1 MYGGVPLGI
10 ELFESDKAKTCRRP
24 VTYGDL
30 VELLSELEAIADEQ
44 EKVASRGRLFAEESK
59 RCATV
64 ADAMRL
70 AETLRARTF
79 GVEHKELGS
88 RASRRWAA
96 FTSAV
101 EAAHAEGSL
110 DEAQI
115 LDLSGHLDSVRDKF
129 VRSAEAFRRVDEAV
143 QVSILD
149 WKIRLGM
156 A

>member
-1 MYGGVPLGI
+1 M
-10 ELFESDKAKTCRRP
+10 
-24 VTYGDL
+24 TYDDL
-30 VELLSELEAIADEQ
+30 VELLSELEVIADEQ
-44 EKVASRGRLFAEESK
+44 EKLASRGRLFAEESK
-59 RCATV
+59 RCATI

-70 AETLRARTF
+70 AETLRVRTF
-79 GVEHKELGS
+79 GVQQKELGS

-101 EAAHAEGSL
+101 EAAHAEGTL

-115 LDLSGHLDSVRDKF
+115 LDLSGQLHSVREKF
-129 VRSAEAFRRVDEAV
+129 VRSAEAFRSVDEAV

-149 WKIRLGM
+149 WKVRLGM

>member
-1 MYGGVPLGI
+1 M
-10 ELFESDKAKTCRRP
+10 
-24 VTYGDL
+24 TYGDL
-30 VELLSELEAIADEQ
+30 IELLSELEAIADEQ
-44 EKVASRGRLFAEESK
+44 EKLASRGQLFAEESK

-70 AETLRARTF
+70 AETRRVRTF
-79 GVEHKELGS
+79 GVEQKELGS

-115 LDLSGHLDSVRDKF
+115 SDLSGNLDSVREEI
-129 VRSAEAFRRVDEAV
+129 VRSAEAFRSVDEAV